1 MNRTANPTDLAH
13 HVFLDHVP
21 LLRALS
27 HGVED
32 GYARRHYP
40 VVLEAANLPTEAD
53 PGRDPHPIFALCKHE
68 PHAIFQ
74 DPRYAAPPAEETPAE
89 LELRDQ
95 EHRAAI
101 PPEIAAVCAV
111 LTAEEAELA
120 GLCPAH
126 LWEDE
131 ALPAITQ
138 KGEVVRAASLRLG
151 LRSMLGA
158 RAAASAT
165 A

>member
-89 LELRDQ
+89 L
-95 EHRAAI
+95 
-101 PPEIAAVCAV
+101 
-111 LTAEEAELA
+111 A